1 MTMSAIAGQPT
12 ATPVVSRVAAFARR
26 EWAMLRIGAGSN
38 GLDAMDTVRA
48 PSTLALENDE
58 LSVENEQLRL
68 ENDQLRV
75 ESNVRLA
82 ELRASRQRIVAA
94 GDAERRRLERD
105 LHDGAQQRLVAVAL
119 QLRLIHTS
127 IRRDPAAVE
136 QLVMKASDEL
146 ARSLEELRELARGL
160 HPAVLEHGLVAA
172 LESRAARMPVP
183 TAVSC
188 ETLEPLPE
196 AVELAIYFVA
206 CEALA
211 NVAKHAQARAA
222 SIRVSRHGPTVAI
235 EIADDGVGGANPAS
249 GTGMS
254 GLADR
259 IAALDGEL
267 LVTSPVGQGTVL
279 TAKLPAASR
288 TARSESRS
296 TDMWPATT
304 DWDAISRRLNGVS
317 AGSP

>member
-1 MTMSAIAGQPT
+1 MTASAIAGH
-12 ATPVVSRVAAFARR
+12 ATPSPVFSRVAAFARR
-26 EWAMLRIGAGSN
+26 EWAAL
-38 GLDAMDTVRA
+38 L
-48 PSTLALENDE
+48 LENDH
-58 LSVENEQLRL
+58 LRVDNEQLRMDN
-68 ENDQLRV
+68 EQLRV
-75 ESNVRLA
+75 ESNGRLA

-119 QLRLIHTS
+119 QLRLIHND
-127 IRRDPAAVE
+127 IRRDPAAAE
-136 QLVMKASDEL
+136 QLVTKAREEL
-146 ARSLEELRELARGL
+146 SRSLEELRELARGI

-188 ETLEPLPE
+188 EALEPLPD
-196 AVELAIYFVA
+196 AIELAIYFVA

-222 SIRVSRHGPTVAI
+222 SIRVSRDGENIAI
-235 EIADDGVGGANPAS
+235 EIADDGVGGAIPAG
-249 GTGMS
+249 GTGLP

-259 IAALDGEL
+259 VAALDGDL
-267 LVTSPVGQGTVL
+267 RVTSPVGQGTVL
-279 TAKLPAASR
+279 TAKLPTASK

-296 TDMWPATT
+296 TGMWPATT
-304 DWDAISRRLNGVS
+304 D
-317 AGSP
+317 